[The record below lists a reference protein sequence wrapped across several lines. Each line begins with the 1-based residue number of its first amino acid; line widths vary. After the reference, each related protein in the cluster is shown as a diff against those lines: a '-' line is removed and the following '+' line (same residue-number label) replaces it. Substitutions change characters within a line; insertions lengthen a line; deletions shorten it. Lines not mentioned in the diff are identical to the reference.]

1 MLSAYVLIQTEV
13 GKAGQVA
20 EAIGGI
26 DGVQRVED
34 VAGPYDVIARV
45 QAPGMDEL
53 GRLVVARIQAVDGVT
68 RTLTCTMIRA
78 NPGRRHR
85 LGTPAARPALA
96 VRARP
101 RVVQAVDA
109 GRRPAGPRFPGAI
122 GRVSTGRP
130 RSHCQGVF
138 ANRRRPAPSRCQ
150 AIVGGLTAA
159 PIRCCLPASSW

>member
-20 EAIGGI
+20 EAIGRI

-68 RTLTCTMIRA
+68 RTLTCTMIR
-78 NPGRRHR
+78 R
-85 LGTPAARPALA
+85 
-96 VRARP
+96 
-101 RVVQAVDA
+101 
-109 GRRPAGPRFPGAI
+109 
-122 GRVSTGRP
+122 
-130 RSHCQGVF
+130 
-138 ANRRRPAPSRCQ
+138 
-150 AIVGGLTAA
+150 
-159 PIRCCLPASSW
+159 

>member
-34 VAGPYDVIARV
+34 VAGPCDVIARV

-68 RTLTCTMIRA
+68 
-78 NPGRRHR
+78 
-85 LGTPAARPALA
+85 
-96 VRARP
+96 
-101 RVVQAVDA
+101 
-109 GRRPAGPRFPGAI
+109 
-122 GRVSTGRP
+122 
-130 RSHCQGVF
+130 
-138 ANRRRPAPSRCQ
+138 AP
-150 AIVGGLTAA
+150 
-159 PIRCCLPASSW
+159 

>member
-20 EAIGGI
+20 QAIGGI

-68 RTLTCTMIRA
+68 RTLTC
-78 NPGRRHR
+78 PVVR
-85 LGTPAARPALA
+85 L
-96 VRARP
+96 
-101 RVVQAVDA
+101 
-109 GRRPAGPRFPGAI
+109 
-122 GRVSTGRP
+122 
-130 RSHCQGVF
+130 
-138 ANRRRPAPSRCQ
+138 
-150 AIVGGLTAA
+150 
-159 PIRCCLPASSW
+159 

>member
-20 EAIGGI
+20 QAIAGI

-68 RTLTCTMIRA
+68 RTLTCTMIR
-78 NPGRRHR
+78 R
-85 LGTPAARPALA
+85 
-96 VRARP
+96 
-101 RVVQAVDA
+101 
-109 GRRPAGPRFPGAI
+109 
-122 GRVSTGRP
+122 
-130 RSHCQGVF
+130 
-138 ANRRRPAPSRCQ
+138 
-150 AIVGGLTAA
+150 
-159 PIRCCLPASSW
+159 